1 MTRFG
6 GEVDPEPWPG
16 CNSINTTLDKTK
28 VLTHRNSRNL
38 GKNEGQIRAVPLA
51 PNTNRG
57 PQWKKL
63 LYLMT
68 GVPCFLFLGKVTP
81 LHTESA
87 GSSDLLW
94 M

>member
-1 MTRFG
+1 MSRSLPEYKRENSIPGKETHTGRPRAMTRFG

-51 PNTNRG
+51 PNTN
-57 PQWKKL
+57 
-63 LYLMT
+63 
-68 GVPCFLFLGKVTP
+68 
-81 LHTESA
+81 
-87 GSSDLLW
+87 
-94 M
+94 